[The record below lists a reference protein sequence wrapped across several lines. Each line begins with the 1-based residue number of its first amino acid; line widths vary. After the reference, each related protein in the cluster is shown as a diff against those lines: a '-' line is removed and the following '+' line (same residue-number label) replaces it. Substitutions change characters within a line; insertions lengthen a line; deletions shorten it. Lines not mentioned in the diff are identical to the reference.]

1 MNLKLKFTYGTIRKC
16 YERIN
21 YYYSG
26 FADRSPSFS
35 DREDGKIINGQI
47 AHIFWIP
54 TVFAVQCPICGP
66 MFWAK
71 EG

>member
-47 AHIFWIP
+47 AHIF
-54 TVFAVQCPICGP
+54 
-66 MFWAK
+66 
-71 EG
+71 